1 MRFLAILLYLFPVP
15 AFAHWGHLPEL
26 AGHSHWIGMAAAAAA
41 AAAAIVLAF
50 ALAQPTPLLSV
61 LLWGRFAA
69 PSRLGGLPSQ
79 LPFTLCFRFVIVPF
93 NGVSAQISQLL
104 FGDPLQAALG

>member
-41 AAAAIVLAF
+41 AAAAA
-50 ALAQPTPLLSV
+50 
-61 LLWGRFAA
+61 WGLRENSEDSSDDDEAYEEIEEEI
-69 PSRLGGLPSQ
+69 Q
-79 LPFTLCFRFVIVPF
+79 ET
-93 NGVSAQISQLL
+93 
-104 FGDPLQAALG
+104 

>member
-41 AAAAIVLAF
+41 AAAA
-50 ALAQPTPLLSV
+50 
-61 LLWGRFAA
+61 
-69 PSRLGGLPSQ
+69 
-79 LPFTLCFRFVIVPF
+79 
-93 NGVSAQISQLL
+93 
-104 FGDPLQAALG
+104 ALGLSENSEDSSNDDETYEEIEEELQET

>member
-41 AAAAIVLAF
+41 
-50 ALAQPTPLLSV
+50 
-61 LLWGRFAA
+61 WGLREN
-69 PSRLGGLPSQ
+69 SEDSSNDDE
-79 LPFTLCFRFVIVPF
+79 TYEEIEEE
-93 NGVSAQISQLL
+93 
-104 FGDPLQAALG
+104 LQET

>member
-41 AAAAIVLAF
+41 AAAAA
-50 ALAQPTPLLSV
+50 
-61 LLWGRFAA
+61 WGLREN
-69 PSRLGGLPSQ
+69 SEDSSNDDES
-79 LPFTLCFRFVIVPF
+79 FVEIEEE
-93 NGVSAQISQLL
+93 
-104 FGDPLQAALG
+104 

>member
-41 AAAAIVLAF
+41 AAAAA
-50 ALAQPTPLLSV
+50 
-61 LLWGRFAA
+61 WGLREKSEDSSNDDEAYEEIEEEI
-69 PSRLGGLPSQ
+69 Q
-79 LPFTLCFRFVIVPF
+79 ET
-93 NGVSAQISQLL
+93 
-104 FGDPLQAALG
+104 

>member
-41 AAAAIVLAF
+41 AAAAA
-50 ALAQPTPLLSV
+50 
-61 LLWGRFAA
+61 WGLREN
-69 PSRLGGLPSQ
+69 SED
-79 LPFTLCFRFVIVPF
+79 
-93 NGVSAQISQLL
+93 SANDDETYEEIEEE
-104 FGDPLQAALG
+104 LQET

>member
-41 AAAAIVLAF
+41 A
-50 ALAQPTPLLSV
+50 
-61 LLWGRFAA
+61 WGLREN
-69 PSRLGGLPSQ
+69 SEDSSNDDE
-79 LPFTLCFRFVIVPF
+79 TYEEIEEE
-93 NGVSAQISQLL
+93 
-104 FGDPLQAALG
+104 LQET

>member
-41 AAAAIVLAF
+41 AAAA
-50 ALAQPTPLLSV
+50 
-61 LLWGRFAA
+61 WGLRENSEDSSNDDEAYEEIEEEI
-69 PSRLGGLPSQ
+69 Q
-79 LPFTLCFRFVIVPF
+79 ET
-93 NGVSAQISQLL
+93 
-104 FGDPLQAALG
+104 

>member
-41 AAAAIVLAF
+41 AAAAA
-50 ALAQPTPLLSV
+50 
-61 LLWGRFAA
+61 WGLREN
-69 PSRLGGLPSQ
+69 SEDSSNDDE
-79 LPFTLCFRFVIVPF
+79 THEEIEEE
-93 NGVSAQISQLL
+93 
-104 FGDPLQAALG
+104 LQET

>member
-41 AAAAIVLAF
+41 AAAAAWGIRENSKDSSKDEE
-50 ALAQPTPLLSV
+50 SV
-61 LLWGRFAA
+61 EE
-69 PSRLGGLPSQ
+69 
-79 LPFTLCFRFVIVPF
+79 
-93 NGVSAQISQLL
+93 NEEE
-104 FGDPLQAALG
+104 LQEA

>member
-41 AAAAIVLAF
+41 AAA
-50 ALAQPTPLLSV
+50 
-61 LLWGRFAA
+61 WGLREN
-69 PSRLGGLPSQ
+69 SEDSSNDDE
-79 LPFTLCFRFVIVPF
+79 TYEEIEEE
-93 NGVSAQISQLL
+93 
-104 FGDPLQAALG
+104 LQET

>member
-41 AAAAIVLAF
+41 AAAAA
-50 ALAQPTPLLSV
+50 
-61 LLWGRFAA
+61 WGLREN
-69 PSRLGGLPSQ
+69 SEDS
-79 LPFTLCFRFVIVPF
+79 F
-93 NGVSAQISQLL
+93 NDDETYEEIEEE
-104 FGDPLQAALG
+104 LQET

>member
-41 AAAAIVLAF
+41 AA
-50 ALAQPTPLLSV
+50 
-61 LLWGRFAA
+61 WGLREN
-69 PSRLGGLPSQ
+69 SEDSSNDDE
-79 LPFTLCFRFVIVPF
+79 TYEEIEEE
-93 NGVSAQISQLL
+93 
-104 FGDPLQAALG
+104 LQET

>member
-41 AAAAIVLAF
+41 AAAAA
-50 ALAQPTPLLSV
+50 
-61 LLWGRFAA
+61 WGLRENSENSSNDDEAYEEIEEEI
-69 PSRLGGLPSQ
+69 Q
-79 LPFTLCFRFVIVPF
+79 ET
-93 NGVSAQISQLL
+93 
-104 FGDPLQAALG
+104 